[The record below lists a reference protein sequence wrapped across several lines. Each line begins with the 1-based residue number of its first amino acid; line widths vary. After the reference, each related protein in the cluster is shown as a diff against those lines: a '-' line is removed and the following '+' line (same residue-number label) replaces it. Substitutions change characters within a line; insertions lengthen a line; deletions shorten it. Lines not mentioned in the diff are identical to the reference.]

1 MMMMM
6 SAPSSSFHDYLA
18 MDSFLPK
25 MEAMT
30 PITTMEDQYE
40 QTFEI
45 NPNTN
50 INIDANTI
58 ITTSTTTTTTN
69 NNNNDRSNRNSIV
82 KRPMNA
88 FLLWAR
94 GERKRVSSDGYGVS
108 QTSLSKLLGETW
120 RHMSVEEKQPYL
132 DLADTLKRQ
141 HHIDHPDYKFKPK
154 QRSLT
159 GYQKAVKKNHSFA
172 PQKQLSTKISSTHHF
187 ASSTSYSSQPSLPPI
202 SNVTPHPIQSNV
214 LLMCQSVISLSPF
227 DNNNDWFGQMIEQ
240 PQTVI
245 VTPTFRT
252 QTSPIPS
259 RRAVRIQIIN
269 KHDDIAL
276 PSPTLLSMTP
286 PPPPPPP
293 SSSLSLSSFFIT
305 ESAPRLVDYLVDND
319 NIFSIP
325 TSNSQQIVTNNMD
338 DSIEYETLHDSSF
351 NHLTD
356 LDQHYDSSG
365 WIDTPLSSFGTN
377 STDIVPSS
385 PYTSY
390 DFLCL

>member
-1 MMMMM
+1 MMMM
-6 SAPSSSFHDYLA
+6 SAPSSSFHDYLP
-18 MDSFLPK
+18 MDSCLPK

-30 PITTMEDQYE
+30 PIQTIEDQFE
-40 QTFEI
+40 QTFDDDS
-45 NPNTN
+45 NNTN
-50 INIDANTI
+50 NHRNNKN
-58 ITTSTTTTTTN
+58 STV
-69 NNNNDRSNRNSIV
+69 V

-120 RHMSVEEKQPYL
+120 RHMSVEEKQPFL
-132 DLADTLKRQ
+132 DMAETLKRQ

-154 QRSLT
+154 QRSIT
-159 GYQKAVKKNHSFA
+159 NKKSHSFT
-172 PQKQLSTKISSTHHF
+172 PQKQLSTIIPSSN
-187 ASSTSYSSQPSLPPI
+187 SYSFQPSLSTS
-202 SNVTPHPIQSNV
+202 SNATPHPVQSNV
-214 LLMCQSVISLSPF
+214 LTMCQTIISTSSSSSE
-227 DNNNDWFGQMIEQ
+227 NNNDWFNQLTAQ

-245 VTPTFRT
+245 VAPFSRT
-252 QTSPIPS
+252 QTSPISS

-276 PSPTLLSMTP
+276 PPPTLLPMTP
-286 PPPPPPP
+286 PPLI
-293 SSSLSLSSFFIT
+293 SSSSSSFVINGST
-305 ESAPRLVDYLVDND
+305 STLVDYLGDHC
-319 NIFSIP
+319 NIFNIP
-325 TSNSQQIVTNNMD
+325 TSNNQQVLASDMN
-338 DSIEYETLHDSSF
+338 DSNEYETLHDSSV
-351 NHLTD
+351 NHLVD

-377 STDIVPSS
+377 STDMVPSS